1 MTTNSTN
8 QQIAK
13 RDPRIDRL
21 NAMVIKSM
29 PEMEK
34 AIPAS
39 MKKHLTPDRITK
51 IIISATLR
59 QPKLLECEPASIL
72 KAAMTATSLGLECDG
87 VLGGAYLVPYG
98 REAQF
103 IIGYRGLIELARRS
117 GNIVSIEAH
126 IVRRGDTFRCKLG
139 TEGSIEHE
147 PDWEARELGEM
158 FCVYAVA
165 KFKDGGHQFEVMTKA
180 QVDAIRKSSKAGNFG
195 PWKDHYEEMARKTA
209 VRRLAKYLPLSVD
222 VRQQIAQEDIQN
234 EPVRVSTVG
243 EVNAILGES
252 IDAESVQADQDLSG
266 NDRGDESG
274 GLSAVL
280 DPGTDDGPVV
290 HDGFPRRRGVESGD

>member
-1 MTTNSTN
+1 MASN
-8 QQIAK
+8 QQIVR
-13 RDPRIDRL
+13 RDPRVDRL
-21 NAMVIKSM
+21 NVLVSKSM
-29 PEMEK
+29 PELEK
-34 AIPAS
+34 AIPTS

-59 QPKLLECEPASIL
+59 QPKLLDCEPASIL
-72 KAAMTATSLGLECDG
+72 RAAMTATSLGLECDG

-98 REAQF
+98 KEAQF

-126 IVRRGDTFRCKLG
+126 IVRRGDAFRCRLG

-147 PDWEARELGEM
+147 PDWEAAELGKM

-165 KFKDGGHQFEVMTKA
+165 KFKDGGHQFEVMTRA
-180 QVDAIRKSSKAGNFG
+180 QIDAIRRSSKAGNFG
-195 PWKDHYEEMARKTA
+195 PWKTHYDEMARKTA

-222 VRQQIAQEDIQN
+222 VRQQIAQEDVQSDHA
-234 EPVRVSTVG
+234 RVSTVG

-252 IDAESVQADQDLSG
+252 IDAESVQAGPDLPG
-266 NDRGDESG
+266 DDGRGAEGS
-274 GLSAVL
+274 LSAVL
-280 DPGTDDGPVV
+280 DPGDDDGAVV
-290 HDGFPRRRGVESGD
+290 HDGFSNRRSLETGD

>member
-1 MTTNSTN
+1 MTN
-8 QQIAK
+8 QQIVK
-13 RDPRIDRL
+13 RDPRVDRL
-21 NAMVIKSM
+21 NVLVAKSM
-29 PEMEK
+29 PELEK
-34 AIPAS
+34 TIPAS
-39 MKKHLTPDRITK
+39 MRKHLTPDRITK

-117 GNIVSIEAH
+117 GNLTSIEAH
-126 IVRRGDTFRCKLG
+126 VVRRGDSFRCKLG

-147 PDWEARELGEM
+147 PNWEADELGEM

-165 KFKDGGHQFEVMTKA
+165 KFRDGGGHQFEVMTRA

-195 PWKDHYEEMARKTA
+195 PWKDHYEEMARKSV
-209 VRRLAKYLPLSVD
+209 VRRLCKYLPLSVD
-222 VRQQIAQEDIQN
+222 VRQALVAEDDSA
-234 EPVRVSTVG
+234 EPPRTSTVT

-252 IDAESVQADQDLSG
+252 IDAQASQGHTDLSG
-266 NDRGDESG
+266 VDRRIEST

-290 HDGFPRRRGVESGD
+290 HDGQSHRRGVETGD